1 MMGRATLL
9 AFLVAILACRAADS
23 DIEGTW
29 RGQSPSTVQNVM
41 TLSESDGAVSGTGTY
56 FISGPRPTGTF
67 QVHGTFSDP
76 VVTLLL
82 EYDSGTRVTFNGR
95 LETPSRLGGTVTF
108 TTRSGEV
115 RSDAVTFFKES
126 Q

>member
-1 MMGRATLL
+1 MGRTTLL
-9 AFLVAILACRAADS
+9 ALVVALGACQGAVS

-29 RGQSPSTVQNVM
+29 EGQSPSTVQNIMV
-41 TLSESDGAVSGTGTY
+41 LSESDGAVRGTGTY

-67 QVHGTFSDP
+67 QVRGTFSDP

-82 EYDSGTRVTFNGR
+82 EYDSGTQVTFNGM
-95 LETPSRLGGTVTF
+95 LETPSRLGGSVTF

-115 RSDAVTFFKES
+115 MSDTVAFFRVI